1 MSEFLDNQTVTAA
14 SLNQIAI
21 DLGKPTFTNFAD
33 NTAYNVDKLND
44 ITAAI
49 VGRGIAIGVKNA
61 CECTLSDGNITVDT
75 GLIFFNSGAKMRID
89 TAQTIA
95 YTSSAVKRYIYA
107 YNDTALNS
115 IRLVSDEDAPAEN
128 MDTVMLCTVE
138 NNVLTDEREYS
149 IAKVTLPAGKTVY
162 QYEKTVPVYKSNK
175 HLIDTIFDNQYSLAA
190 VECYVNGTGYIA
202 KLLVKDTEI
211 SWKVSNSMG
220 WIYLKKSNGK
230 IYIYNQNC
238 TTPGTVT
245 IWFI

>member
-1 MSEFLDNQTVTAA
+1 
-14 SLNQIAI
+14 
-21 DLGKPTFTNFAD
+21 
-33 NTAYNVDKLND
+33 
-44 ITAAI
+44 
-49 VGRGIAIGVKNA
+49 
-61 CECTLSDGNITVDT
+61 
-75 GLIFFNSGAKMRID
+75 
-89 TAQTIA
+89 
-95 YTSSAVKRYIYA
+95 
-107 YNDTALNS
+107 
-115 IRLVSDEDAPAEN
+115 
-128 MDTVMLCTVE
+128 MLCTVE

-202 KLLVKDTEI
+202 KLLAKDTEI

>member
-115 IRLVSDEDAPAEN
+115 IRLVSDEEAPAEN

-162 QYEKTVPVYKSNK
+162 QYDKELTIPKGKA
-175 HLIDTIFDNQYSLAA
+175 LIDTVFDNQYSLAA
-190 VECYVNGTGYIA
+190 VYYSNYGVYCA
-202 KLLVKDTEI
+202 QLLIKDTEL
-211 SWKVSNSMG
+211 SYRYSEG
-220 WIYLKKSNGK
+220 YIYLKKSNGK
-230 IYIYNQNC
+230 IYVYASGGSNSKRSLQMY
-238 TTPGTVT
+238 
-245 IWFI
+245 FI